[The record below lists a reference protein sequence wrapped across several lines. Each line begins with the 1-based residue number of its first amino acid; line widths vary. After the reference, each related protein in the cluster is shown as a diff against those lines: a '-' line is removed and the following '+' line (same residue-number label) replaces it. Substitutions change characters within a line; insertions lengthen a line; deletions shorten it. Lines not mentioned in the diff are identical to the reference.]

1 MKTNK
6 NDKTATRKEYNKSNL
21 VYSSRYC
28 FYKYYDIEKFDK
40 LSFKSKYSYLLK
52 FYYDLDKLSKKSQK
66 ENTKEK
72 KTNVFDTASELYEL
86 LWILYQLRNTM
97 I

>member
-21 VYSSRYC
+21 VYSGRYC

-52 FYYDLDKLSKKSQK
+52 FYYDPDKLSKKSK
-66 ENTKEK
+66 EKKNTKEK
-72 KTNVFDTASELYEL
+72 KTNVFDTASELHEL
-86 LWILYQLRNTM
+86 L
-97 I
+97 